1 MASNTTSNESEL
13 NFTRRVSNRLLEQ
26 GVEPR
31 PIDPQ
36 CFALRDRSC
45 PTGQVSSSSVRQPDK
60 ENNVVSTWTLVK
72 TIMLLHICD
81 IFFLFKLV

>member
-26 GVEPR
+26 GVEPL

-36 CFALRDRSC
+36 CSALRDRSC
-45 PTGQVSSSSVRQPDK
+45 PTGQVSSTSVRQ
-60 ENNVVSTWTLVK
+60 
-72 TIMLLHICD
+72 
-81 IFFLFKLV
+81 